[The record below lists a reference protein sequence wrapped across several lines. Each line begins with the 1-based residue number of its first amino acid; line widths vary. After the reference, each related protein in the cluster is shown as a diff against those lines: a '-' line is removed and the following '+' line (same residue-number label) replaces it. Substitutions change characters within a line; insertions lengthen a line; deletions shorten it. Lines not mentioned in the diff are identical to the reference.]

1 MMSNSISIEEI
12 ERAKINLETK
22 KRISG
27 LESLSKKDIYRSC
40 LLQSDIQTIGEGSYS
55 TSSTISLYTLLSE
68 CSLSFNMLNT
78 DEHTSFSTYIN
89 QLFKFIKIQELP
101 NTQEL
106 VTATNATQ
114 TVFGWVRIPETIY
127 IPTKITRETIIHM
140 VHEMTHILKE
150 FNPQEVLGINV
161 TQDTLPLFMELVNA
175 LENERFEVR
184 YNVINKLQSDFYK
197 MIKRSNELNKLLE
210 KTFDPHMIMLIKEM
224 ININYQYYN
233 SLYYALAILDTY
245 LEDPI
250 KVITFTNQVLTG
262 NMTTKELLKNLFT
275 TEKEEERHYQDGI
288 SEYSSLILKS

>member
-1 MMSNSISIEEI
+1 
-12 ERAKINLETK
+12 
-22 KRISG
+22 
-27 LESLSKKDIYRSC
+27 
-40 LLQSDIQTIGEGSYS
+40 
-55 TSSTISLYTLLSE
+55 
-68 CSLSFNMLNT
+68 
-78 DEHTSFSTYIN
+78 
-89 QLFKFIKIQELP
+89 
-101 NTQEL
+101 
-106 VTATNATQ
+106 
-114 TVFGWVRIPETIY
+114 
-127 IPTKITRETIIHM
+127 
-140 VHEMTHILKE
+140 
-150 FNPQEVLGINV
+150 
-161 TQDTLPLFMELVNA
+161 MELVNA